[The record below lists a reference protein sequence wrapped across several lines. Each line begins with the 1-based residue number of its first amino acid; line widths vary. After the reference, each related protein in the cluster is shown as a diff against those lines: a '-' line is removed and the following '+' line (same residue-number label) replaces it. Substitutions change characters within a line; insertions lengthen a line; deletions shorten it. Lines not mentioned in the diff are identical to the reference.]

1 MRYLLYLVRAGDG
14 TVLMLIDEGQPLP
27 QGEAQLVRAFVSRA
41 QALEAMAA
49 LEQEFVFSTPR
60 CVARGAA
67 AEAR

>member
-27 QGEAQLVRAFVSRA
+27 QGEAQLVRAFASRQ
-41 QALEAMAA
+41 QAMDAMAA
-49 LEQEFVFSTPR
+49 LQEEFVFSTPR
-60 CVARGAA
+60 CLARDA